1 MATGRYQKWLE
12 DENLLLLQGWK
23 RNGLTDEQIAKNIG
37 IAPRT
42 LENWKKNHIQIM
54 RALKVGKE
62 QANFIVENALFKK
75 ATQGNTTAIIFWL
88 KNNWRDKYADIHAS
102 KLEENLTKAQIEKL
116 SQKSSEQKHKSNSCL
131 VLMMKLKTKYLS
143 YWIRLTT
150 L

>member
-23 RNGLTDEQIAKNIG
+23 RNGLTDEQIAENIG

-62 QANFIVENALFKK
+62 QANFIIKRQSLRCK
-75 ATQGNTTAIIFWL
+75 AFRTSICFG
-88 KNNWRDKYADIHAS
+88 
-102 KLEENLTKAQIEKL
+102 
-116 SQKSSEQKHKSNSCL
+116 
-131 VLMMKLKTKYLS
+131 V
-143 YWIRLTT
+143 
-150 L
+150 